1 MRQGPLRHRWFAG
14 FIGAFGLGAVADEVA
29 RLALPLLL
37 LDLTH
42 SIAAAAALRVVQSI
56 PYILFGAPAGAL
68 IDRADKRRLLIV
80 CDAAS
85 VLLTATIPLSA
96 IFGFFSVGFL
106 FLIGFLLGTVDAFM
120 PAGATMRHETRH
132 WTTNEAYGDGA
143 VMTVG
148 QGYGD
153 DTMLMVDLFDEAVD
167 AKIAELRLWK
177 AQEGEEVVNAGTLH
191 ILGQGVWA
199 VNCDP
204 S

>member
-1 MRQGPLRHRWFAG
+1 MIRRIL
-14 FIGAFGLGAVADEVA
+14 V
-29 RLALPLLL
+29 
-37 LDLTH
+37 
-42 SIAAAAALRVVQSI
+42 AALTGGILLAAMPASATEWVYCSDVEAVVE
-56 PYILFGAPAGAL
+56 
-68 IDRADKRRLLIV
+68 V
-80 CDAAS
+80 
-85 VLLTATIPLSA
+85 
-96 IFGFFSVGFL
+96 
-106 FLIGFLLGTVDAFM
+106 GFLLGTVDGFM
-120 PAGATMRHETRH
+120 PAGATMRHGTRH
-132 WTTNEAYGDGA
+132 WTTSEAYGDGA
-143 VMTVG
+143 IMTVG

>member
-1 MRQGPLRHRWFAG
+1 MTRRFLVTVFMGG
-14 FIGAFGLGAVADEVA
+14 MAVATTPASATEWVYCSDVDSVA
-29 RLALPLLL
+29 E
-37 LDLTH
+37 
-42 SIAAAAALRVVQSI
+42 
-56 PYILFGAPAGAL
+56 
-68 IDRADKRRLLIV
+68 
-80 CDAAS
+80 
-85 VLLTATIPLSA
+85 
-96 IFGFFSVGFL
+96 
-106 FLIGFLLGTVDAFM
+106 IGFLLGTVDAFM